1 MKDTAQNERHS
12 LPQRKIRGAA
22 GRRKGRFWEKSTEG
36 RGRAK
41 CRFIGKFAFLR
52 ARQSAILGEIRC
64 ALAAAQG
71 VFFKNTA
78 RSRKTLPFGK
88 KICAARQLKSFRDLE
103 KTHRVFS

>member
-22 GRRKGRFWEKSTEG
+22 GDAE
-36 RGRAK
+36 

-52 ARQSAILGEIRC
+52 AGQSAILGEIRC

-71 VFFKNTA
+71 DFFKNTA